1 MRTIS
6 AIILLFVFL
15 LYHLGYYGIYLSTRY
30 QLDNAWEDKIVN
42 EQVAAE
48 QLFVASV
55 PLSIPY
61 QPDQN
66 RFHPASGTFEING
79 KFYRIVKQ
87 RYAKDT
93 LHIVYVNDT
102 TLEDL
107 NQSLEDWLASITQK
121 PTSEKGGHQLWK
133 SVSKDFLLL
142 TVMYNAEPIV
152 EDDAIPFGNYLQF
165 YYNISAPVPS
175 PPPEV

>member
-1 MRTIS
+1 MRKKS

-15 LYHLGYYGIYLSTRY
+15 LYHLGYYGIYLTTRY
-30 QLDNAWEDKIVN
+30 QLDNVWQDKIVN
-42 EQVAAE
+42 EQVNDE
-48 QLFVASV
+48 QLLIASV

-66 RFHPASGTFEING
+66 RFHPASGTFEIDG

-93 LHIVYVNDT
+93 LHIMYVNDT

-107 NQSLEDWLASITQK
+107 NRSLEDWLASITQK
-121 PTSEKGGHQLWK
+121 PTSEKSTHQLWK

-142 TVMYNAEPIV
+142 TTTYNTEPV
-152 EDDAIPFGNYLQF
+152 VVGETVPVGNYLQL
-165 YYNISAPVPS
+165 YYSISASVPS
-175 PPPEV
+175 PPPKV